1 MATKRDLKKLI
12 RDTCGGLALEMISA
26 GDIFKSIDPKDVEQI
41 VYECALLQAGTLSR
55 LSIAYDRTPA
65 DFATR
70 HEYAHDRRAYFAKAY
85 KALMADFWQKV
96 EEIISHMHAA
106 LPDDVR
112 AILKKAADA

>member
-12 RDTCGGLALEMISA
+12 RDTCGGLAFGMIS
-26 GDIFKSIDPKDVEQI
+26 
-41 VYECALLQAGTLSR
+41 
-55 LSIAYDRTPA
+55 PA

-96 EEIISHMHAA
+96 EEIISHMNAA